1 MNIFLLTSSGE
12 KYLPK
17 RKTGL
22 NVENF
27 TGTFR
32 KMESSSSV
40 FFSLVRGK
48 DFWKDFLWDKQSSW
62 CKWNQCWQHLCKS
75 SSTRPEWF
83 KKGSCVGISKGGKT
97 TKIHITTDKKGR
109 PIIINLSTG
118 NINDC
123 LLFEKQISGI
133 HLEKVAILADSAYS
147 TYEII
152 ESLTIPPK
160 SNMKNL
166 WDYDKN
172 LYKFRNKVERF
183 FQTLKNNRRIAT
195 RYEKLD
201 DNFLGFVYF
210 HSILFWLK

>member
-1 MNIFLLTSSGE
+1 L
-12 KYLPK
+12 
-17 RKTGL
+17 
-22 NVENF
+22 
-27 TGTFR
+27 
-32 KMESSSSV
+32 
-40 FFSLVRGK
+40 
-48 DFWKDFLWDKQSSW
+48 
-62 CKWNQCWQHLCKS
+62 
-75 SSTRPEWF
+75 

-97 TKIHITTDKKGR
+97 TKIHITTDKKAR
-109 PIIINLSTG
+109 PIRINLSAG

-133 HLEKVAILADSAYS
+133 HLEKVSILADRAYS

-152 ESLTIPPK
+152 ESLTEKGATVCIPPK